1 LGNTLSGTVRIGAV
15 KDTGLVELAR
25 RLSESDVVRC
35 GSRLPIPP
43 GSDPPMRPSHLALA
57 AVLVLQTACATRPG
71 PRTVP
76 PVQDPCAFPSWAAL
90 VMAESDVG
98 MAPGESRQ
106 MAPPVVH
113 HGPQGP
119 RPVDA
124 GCAVVWT
131 MEGTGAEIDAAGRLA
146 IAPDA
151 RPGDSLHV
159 IARAMGGTARARVK
173 VVAPGHNPLAG
184 VWTQEQTP
192 TCVGPGGPVREL
204 ILRRSGGLQLT
215 VRPFET
221 YVDIVG
227 TYTFDPATA
236 LLELRSSTR
245 AIDGGLF
252 LAGYARVE
260 GGSLEITLADGGDR
274 VGLFATMP
282 GEERCRAVFRR
293 VADAP

>member
-1 LGNTLSGTVRIGAV
+1 MR
-15 KDTGLVELAR
+15 LA
-25 RLSESDVVRC
+25 
-35 GSRLPIPP
+35 
-43 GSDPPMRPSHLALA
+43 HLAIATLLA
-57 AVLVLQTACATRPG
+57 LLTACATQAG
-71 PRTVP
+71 PRPVP

-90 VMAESDVG
+90 VMAQADLG
-98 MAPGESRQ
+98 MAPGESRLL
-106 MAPPVVH
+106 APPVVH
-113 HGPQGP
+113 HGPYGP
-119 RPVDA
+119 RPVDE
-124 GCAVVWT
+124 GCRVAWT
-131 MEGTGAEIDAAGRLA
+131 IEGTGAEIDNTGRLS

-151 RPGDSLHV
+151 QPGDSLHV

-173 VVAPGHNPLAG
+173 IVAPGSNPLAG
-184 VWTQEQTP
+184 VWGQVQTP

-227 TYTFDPATA
+227 TWTFDPATT

-252 LAGYARVE
+252 LTSYARVQD
-260 GGSLEITLADGGDR
+260 GSLEITLADGGDR
-274 VGLFATMP
+274 VGLFATRP

-293 VADAP
+293 AADAP

>member
-1 LGNTLSGTVRIGAV
+1 
-15 KDTGLVELAR
+15 
-25 RLSESDVVRC
+25 
-35 GSRLPIPP
+35 
-43 GSDPPMRPSHLALA
+43 MRPSHLALA
-57 AVLVLQTACATRPG
+57 ALLAVQTACASRPG
-71 PRTVP
+71 PRDVP
-76 PVQDPCAFPSWAAL
+76 PVQDPCAVPSYAAL
-90 VMAESDVG
+90 VMPERDLG
-98 MAPGESRQ
+98 MAPGESKQ
-106 MAPPVVH
+106 LAPPVAH
-113 HGPQGP
+113 HGPYGP
-119 RPVDA
+119 RPLDA

-131 MEGTGAEIDAAGRLA
+131 MEGAGAEIDAAGRLT

-159 IARAMGGTARARVK
+159 VARAMGRTARARVT
-173 VVAPGHNPLAG
+173 VVAPGPNPLAG
-184 VWTQEQTP
+184 VWSQVQTP
-192 TCVGPGGPVREL
+192 TCVGPEGPVREL

-227 TYTFDPATA
+227 TYTFDPATS

-252 LAGYARVE
+252 LAGYARFADD
-260 GGSLEITLADGGDR
+260 GSLEITLADAGDR
-274 VGLFATMP
+274 IGLFATMP

>member
-1 LGNTLSGTVRIGAV
+1 
-15 KDTGLVELAR
+15 
-25 RLSESDVVRC
+25 
-35 GSRLPIPP
+35 
-43 GSDPPMRPSHLALA
+43 MRPSHLVLTAALT
-57 AVLVLQTACATRPG
+57 LQTACATLPG
-71 PRTVP
+71 PRAVP
-76 PVQDPCAFPSWAAL
+76 SVQDPCAVPSYAVL
-90 VMAESDVG
+90 VMAEADLG

-106 MAPPVVH
+106 LAAPVVH
-113 HGPQGP
+113 HGPYGP

-131 MEGTGAEIDAAGRLA
+131 MEGAGAEIDAGGRLA
-146 IAPDA
+146 VAPDA
-151 RPGDSLHV
+151 RPGDSLYV
-159 IARAMGGTARARVK
+159 VARAMGGTARARVK
-173 VVAPGHNPLAG
+173 IVAPGPNPLAG

-245 AIDGGLF
+245 AVDGGLF
-252 LAGYARVE
+252 LAGHARVE

-274 VGLFATMP
+274 VGMFATMP

-293 VADAP
+293 AGDAP

>member
-1 LGNTLSGTVRIGAV
+1 MRASP
-15 KDTGLVELAR
+15 LAI
-25 RLSESDVVRC
+25 VAF
-35 GSRLPIPP
+35 
-43 GSDPPMRPSHLALA
+43 LA
-57 AVLVLQTACATRPG
+57 LQTACVPHAG
-71 PRTVP
+71 PRPVP

-90 VMAESDVG
+90 VLPEADLG

-106 MAPPVVH
+106 LAPPVVH

-119 RPVDA
+119 RPLDA
-124 GCAVVWT
+124 GCAVAWT
-131 MEGTGAEIDAAGRLA
+131 VEGTGAEIDAAGRLS

-151 RPGDSLHV
+151 RPGDSLRV
-159 IARAMGGTARARVK
+159 TARAMGGTARGRVK
-173 VVAPGHNPLAG
+173 IVAPGPNPLAG
-184 VWTQEQTP
+184 VWSQVQTP
-192 TCVGPGGPVREL
+192 TCVGPEGPVREL

-221 YVDIVG
+221 HVDIAG
-227 TYTFDPATA
+227 TYTFDPATS
-236 LLELRSSTR
+236 LLELRSATR

-252 LAGYARVE
+252 LVGYARVE
-260 GGSLEITLADGGDR
+260 NGSLEITLADGGDR

>member
-1 LGNTLSGTVRIGAV
+1 
-15 KDTGLVELAR
+15 
-25 RLSESDVVRC
+25 
-35 GSRLPIPP
+35 
-43 GSDPPMRPSHLALA
+43 MRSSHLAITALLA
-57 AVLVLQTACATRPG
+57 LQTACATAPE
-71 PRTVP
+71 PRAVP
-76 PVQDPCAFPSWAAL
+76 PVQDPCFFPSWAVL
-90 VMAESDVG
+90 VMAERDLG

-106 MAPPVVH
+106 LAPPVVRY
-113 HGPQGP
+113 GPQGP

-124 GCAVVWT
+124 GCAVAWAV
-131 MEGTGAEIDAAGRLA
+131 EGAGAEIDAGGLLA

-159 IARAMGGTARARVK
+159 VARAMCGTARARVK
-173 VVAPGHNPLAG
+173 IVAPGPNPLAG
-184 VWTQEQTP
+184 VWSQVQTP

-227 TYTFDPATA
+227 TYTFDPAA
-236 LLELRSSTR
+236 SLLELRNSTR

-252 LAGYARVE
+252 LAGFARVE
-260 GGSLEITLADGGDR
+260 GDSLEITLADGGDR

-293 VADAP
+293 AGDAP

>member
-1 LGNTLSGTVRIGAV
+1 MAAV
-15 KDTGLVELAR
+15 KDVRLRELAR
-25 RLSESDVVRC
+25 HRPDSEVVHTSVLLSHDD
-35 GSRLPIPP
+35 PIH
-43 GSDPPMRPSHLALA
+43 PMRPSHLAIA
-57 AVLVLQTACATRPG
+57 ASLLLQAACATVSAAP
-71 PRTVP
+71 PVP
-76 PVQDPCAFPSWAAL
+76 PVQDPCAFPSWAVL
-90 VMAESDVG
+90 VMAEADLG

-106 MAPPVVH
+106 LAPPVVH
-113 HGPQGP
+113 HGPYGP
-119 RPVDA
+119 RPVDD
-124 GCAVVWT
+124 GCPVAWT

-146 IAPDA
+146 ISPDA

-159 IARAMGGTARARVK
+159 VARAMGGTARARVK
-173 VVAPGHNPLAG
+173 IVAPGPNPLAG
-184 VWTQEQTP
+184 VWSQVQTP

-221 YVDIVG
+221 YVDIAG
-227 TYTFDPATA
+227 TYTFDPATT

-260 GGSLEITLADGGDR
+260 GDSLAITLADGGDR
-274 VGLFATMP
+274 VGMFATMP

-293 VADAP
+293 AGDAP

>member
-1 LGNTLSGTVRIGAV
+1 
-15 KDTGLVELAR
+15 
-25 RLSESDVVRC
+25 
-35 GSRLPIPP
+35 
-43 GSDPPMRPSHLALA
+43 MRPSHLAIATLLA
-57 AVLVLQTACATRPG
+57 LLTACALPK
-71 PRTVP
+71 PDDVP
-76 PVQDPCAFPSWAAL
+76 PVQSPCMLSNATL
-90 VMAESDVG
+90 TMLEMDLG
-98 MAPGESRQ
+98 MAPGESRV
-106 MAPPVVH
+106 MEAPVTR
-113 HGPQGP
+113 HGPAGT
-119 RPVDA
+119 RTILEGCPVAWAVEGGA
-124 GCAVVWT
+124 G
-131 MEGTGAEIDAAGRLA
+131 EIDAAGRLS

-159 IARAMGGTARARVK
+159 VARAMGGTARARVK
-173 VVAPGHNPLAG
+173 IVASGPNPLAG
-184 VWTQEQTP
+184 VWSQLQTP

-227 TYTFDPATA
+227 TWTFDPATT

-252 LAGYARVE
+252 LAGYARVGE
-260 GGSLEITLADGGDR
+260 DGSLEITLADGGDR
-274 VGLFATMP
+274 VGMFATMP